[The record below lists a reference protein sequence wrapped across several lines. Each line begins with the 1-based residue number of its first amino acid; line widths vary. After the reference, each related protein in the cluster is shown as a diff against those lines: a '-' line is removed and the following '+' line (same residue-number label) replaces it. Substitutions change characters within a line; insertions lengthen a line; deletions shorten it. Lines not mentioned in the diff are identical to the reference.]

1 MRIPC
6 PRCCEMMNVHA
17 EVCPHCRYDV
27 EGYGEILM
35 ESMRR
40 EERQRS
46 GELQEPSVQKP
57 EWDLSDPDFRLFLT
71 MIFSIILFA
80 IIAGI
85 WAWVLGDN
93 KFLHYLLILGA
104 SILGA
109 KSMIDHL
116 AKE

>member
-1 MRIPC
+1 
-6 PRCCEMMNVHA
+6 
-17 EVCPHCRYDV
+17 
-27 EGYGEILM
+27 M

-46 GELQEPSVQKP
+46 GELQEPLVQKP
-57 EWDLSDPDFRLFLT
+57 EWDLSDTDFRLFLT
-71 MIFSIILFA
+71 IILSIILFA

-93 KFLHYLLILGA
+93 KFLHYLLIFGA

>member
-40 EERQRS
+40 EERRRS
-46 GELQEPSVQKP
+46 GTVQESPIQKR
-57 EWDLSDPDFRLFLT
+57 EWELSDPDFRLFLT
-71 MIFSIILFA
+71 IIFSIVLFA

-85 WAWVLGDN
+85 WAWVLGDH
-93 KFLHYLLILGA
+93 KFLHYFLILGA
-104 SILGA
+104 IISGA

-116 AKE
+116 AKK